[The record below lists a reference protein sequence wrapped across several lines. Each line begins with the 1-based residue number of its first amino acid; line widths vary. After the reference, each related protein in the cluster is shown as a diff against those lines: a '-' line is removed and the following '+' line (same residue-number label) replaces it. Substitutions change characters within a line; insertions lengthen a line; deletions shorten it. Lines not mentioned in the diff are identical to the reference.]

1 MPLRRRITLVAATT
15 VACAVAIAIL
25 ISYFAVRNQLYGQIN
40 SELRG
45 QAAQIQTQGR
55 GTAEGHQPPSP
66 GPGNGGSAPYVDFVT
81 AAGVEARAA
90 GDLTLPDKD
99 LAMSVAAGTVTG
111 PVMVNVTVEGAHLR
125 MYIFSGQAFDANLGE
140 YVNGAWELA
149 RPLSSDENVLSTLRW
164 VLAVIFLAVVA
175 LAAGLARLA
184 TRRVMEPLAR
194 VTATAQLIGE
204 TDDLTQR
211 IDVRSDDEVGQLA
224 DRFNEMLERLETSR
238 GALDASVTSQRQ
250 LVADAS
256 HELRTPVT
264 SLRTNIEVL
273 LSGAELEHED
283 RQRLLADVVEQC
295 EELSSLVSDL
305 IEVARG
311 DSTPESIEELRLD
324 RLVEDALDR
333 ARRNAPYVEFRE
345 RLSPV
350 LVRANPERLLRVVN
364 NLLDNAALHGG
375 QGGPVEVTVD
385 NAGLIVR
392 DHGEGVAE
400 ADLPFVFDRFYR
412 GANSRSRQGSGL
424 GLAIVRQ
431 TVEQLHGSV
440 TASNAEDGGA
450 VFTLVLPTEAIAD
463 QQEQGLDA
471 LHATSTTA

>member
-1 MPLRRRITLVAATT
+1 VLTPLAT
-15 VACAVAIAIL
+15 VA
-25 ISYFAVRNQLYGQIN
+25 
-40 SELRG
+40 
-45 QAAQIQTQGR
+45 
-55 GTAEGHQPPSP
+55 
-66 GPGNGGSAPYVDFVT
+66 
-81 AAGVEARAA
+81 
-90 GDLTLPDKD
+90 
-99 LAMSVAAGTVTG
+99 
-111 PVMVNVTVEGAHLR
+111 
-125 MYIFSGQAFDANLGE
+125 
-140 YVNGAWELA
+140 
-149 RPLSSDENVLSTLRW
+149 
-164 VLAVIFLAVVA
+164 
-175 LAAGLARLA
+175 
-184 TRRVMEPLAR
+184 
-194 VTATAQLIGE
+194 ATAQLIGE

-211 IDVRSDDEVGQLA
+211 INVHSDDEVGQLA

-238 GALDASVTSQRQ
+238 AALDASVTSQRQ

-311 DSTPESIEELRLD
+311 DSPPESIEEVRLD
-324 RLVEDALDR
+324 RLLEEALDR

>member
-1 MPLRRRITLVAATT
+1 MPLRRRITLVAAAT
-15 VACAVAIAIL
+15 VACAVGIAIL
-25 ISYFAVRNQLYGQIN
+25 ISYFAVRDQLYGQTD
-40 SELRG
+40 SELRE
-45 QAAQIQTQGR
+45 QAAQVKANFAGQG
-55 GTAEGHQPPSP
+55 HPVP
-66 GPGNGGSAPYVDFVT
+66 GLGAGDGGSAPYYQAVFPNGT
-81 AAGVEARAA
+81 IA
-90 GDLTLPDKD
+90 TLPGQTALHVDVKQ
-99 LAMSVAAGTVTG
+99 AESVAAGTSS
-111 PVMVNVTVEGAHLR
+111 PFMSDVTVDG
-125 MYIFSGQAFDANLGE
+125 ANLRLYTFAVTLPEPYEGMST
-140 YVNGAWELA
+140 VAFQLA
-149 RPLSSDENVLSTLRW
+149 RPLAAAENVLSTLRW
-164 VLAVIFLAVVA
+164 VLAIIFLAVVA
-175 LAAGLARLA
+175 LAAGLARIA
-184 TRRVMEPLAR
+184 TRRVLTPLAT
-194 VTATAQLIGE
+194 VAATAQLIGE

-211 IDVRSDDEVGQLA
+211 INVHSDDEVGQLA

-238 GALDASVTSQRQ
+238 AALDASVTSQRQ

-273 LSGAELEHED
+273 LSGAELEHDD

-311 DSTPESIEELRLD
+311 DSPPESIEEVRLD
-324 RLVEDALDR
+324 RLLEEALDR

-350 LVRANPERLLRVVN
+350 LIRANPERLLRVVN

-375 QGGPVEVTVD
+375 EGGPVEVTVD
-385 NAGLIVR
+385 SAGLIVR
-392 DHGEGVAE
+392 DHGEGIAE
-400 ADLPFVFDRFYR
+400 ADLPHVFDRFYR

-440 TASNAEDGGA
+440 TAANAEDGGA
-450 VFTLVLPTEAIAD
+450 VFTLVLPLEALAD
-463 QQEQGLDA
+463 QQAQDRDA
-471 LHATSTTA
+471 LHATTSA